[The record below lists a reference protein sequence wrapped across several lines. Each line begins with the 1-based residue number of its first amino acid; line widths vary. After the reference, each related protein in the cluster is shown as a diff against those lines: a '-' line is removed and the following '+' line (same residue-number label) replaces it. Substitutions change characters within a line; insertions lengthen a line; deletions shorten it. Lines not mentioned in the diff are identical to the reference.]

1 MQGIELIV
9 ALLLASTVL
18 AGVARAIHVHYA
30 IVLVLGGLA
39 VGLVSGTSAPQV
51 DPHTVLFVFLPPL
64 IYAASFSSST
74 QDLRAH
80 ARAIGLLAVG
90 LVLLSMT
97 AVAAVAHTVAGI
109 GWGPALVL
117 GAILGPTD
125 PIAATSVLR
134 RLGAPNRIS
143 TILEGEALINDGTGL
158 TVYKLAVAAVVSGHF
173 SPGAGI
179 VKFIAVAAGGV
190 AVGLAAGWVSVEIRK
205 RIDEPQIEISISL
218 LTAYL
223 AYIPADRIGA
233 SGVLAAVAAGLYT
246 GGRAGSM
253 LSPTSRLRTLGFWEA
268 LTFLLESV
276 LFLLIGLELPHITR
290 GLSVERPLLYSAA
303 VLVTLIA
310 VRMAWMFTV
319 PLVAQL
325 VRPSSPRT
333 SQQSRHAEQIVLG
346 WSAMRGGVS
355 LAAALALPLTAA
367 GRPFPDRANVIFI
380 SYIAI
385 AATLVI
391 PGLTLAPLVRR
402 LGLGE
407 DEAVAREEARA
418 RVQLAHAALKHIDD
432 LAEHEQL
439 AEPVV
444 DQLRTTYELRIH
456 RLEPHADGNA
466 GPRRRGR
473 GRPPDTRA
481 AQGADRRGAP
491 PTRRPPPSKPDLSP
505 IPSADR
511 TRARPRGIP
520 TNPMTSSSGQWSRR
534 EPRARRARCSGPIRP
549 PRQYR
554 PDGPVSQPRLQ
565 GRHGRRFAAR
575 FARRRRAAL
584 DCRSAPTRWQS
595 SSAHADVVGRGSKA
609 RTGARV
615 ELGAYSVRHGD
626 RVVYG
631 QRVDGVV
638 RVTDVPLPTAVLPIR
653 LSAGWR
659 RRTPMRTPCCRR

>member
-97 AVAAVAHTVAGI
+97 AVAAVAHAVAGI

-134 RLGAPNRIS
+134 RLGAPDRIS

-290 GLSVERPLLYSAA
+290 GLSVEKPLLYSAA
-303 VLVTLIA
+303 VLATLIA

-325 VRPSSPRT
+325 VRPR
-333 SQQSRHAEQIVLG
+333 AERRRNRATRNRSF
-346 WSAMRGGVS
+346 SAGARC
-355 LAAALALPLTAA
+355 AAA
-367 GRPFPDRANVIFI
+367 
-380 SYIAI
+380 
-385 AATLVI
+385 
-391 PGLTLAPLVRR
+391 
-402 LGLGE
+402 
-407 DEAVAREEARA
+407 
-418 RVQLAHAALKHIDD
+418 
-432 LAEHEQL
+432 
-439 AEPVV
+439 
-444 DQLRTTYELRIH
+444 
-456 RLEPHADGNA
+456 
-466 GPRRRGR
+466 
-473 GRPPDTRA
+473 
-481 AQGADRRGAP
+481 
-491 PTRRPPPSKPDLSP
+491 
-505 IPSADR
+505 
-511 TRARPRGIP
+511 
-520 TNPMTSSSGQWSRR
+520 
-534 EPRARRARCSGPIRP
+534 
-549 PRQYR
+549 YR
-554 PDGPVSQPRLQ
+554 SQPRS
-565 GRHGRRFAAR
+565 RY
-575 FARRRRAAL
+575 
-584 DCRSAPTRWQS
+584 P
-595 SSAHADVVGRGSKA
+595 
-609 RTGARV
+609 
-615 ELGAYSVRHGD
+615 
-626 RVVYG
+626 
-631 QRVDGVV
+631 
-638 RVTDVPLPTAVLPIR
+638 
-653 LSAGWR
+653 
-659 RRTPMRTPCCRR
+659 